1 MNGTSPAPGVVRASV
16 RVSLAASESP
26 RPKKASWF
34 GTSGRVRFRYGENL
48 KTVVAVLCVMPVGM
62 AVMDSEAILEAVDT
76 AAILIVTVIHLQ
88 MLGL

>member
-1 MNGTSPAPGVVRASV
+1 M
-16 RVSLAASESP
+16 
-26 RPKKASWF
+26 
-34 GTSGRVRFRYGENL
+34 
-48 KTVVAVLCVMPVGM
+48 VAVLCVMPVGM